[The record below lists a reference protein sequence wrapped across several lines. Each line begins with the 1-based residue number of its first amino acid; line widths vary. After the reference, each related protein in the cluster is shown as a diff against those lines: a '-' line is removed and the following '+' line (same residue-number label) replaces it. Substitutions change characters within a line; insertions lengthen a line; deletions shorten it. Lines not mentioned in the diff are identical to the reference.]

1 MIEILKPFLDSN
13 VLNKII
19 YPVYIDNNLHNFYI
33 KYNISE
39 KLDLN
44 LNIDAIVIML
54 SSIAICNKWKI
65 KSECSI
71 DEKLYNN
78 LLLLPN
84 TYKKYHSKHIGLLS
98 MIKYDEINLIL
109 DIPTCNRNN
118 TNYGLN
124 CNITPISMGVDS
136 LHTILLNKN
145 DLTHL
150 IYINN
155 LDNSNFIE
163 DFKKNIKIVSD
174 KYNKN
179 LIIAD
184 SNFKK
189 LTISLKLNNSNIS
202 MPGTNYAVF
211 TSDAIQLASSY
222 PLGINTIYLSGFG
235 FKNIPCIMGQ
245 HYEINKYFISNEY
258 NIIDNHET
266 RIKKINYIVNNDKQ
280 IIKYLHVCNDNTL
293 ESLNNCSNCLKC
305 NLTIFYFYMLGYCD
319 ELNEIFILPKK
330 DEIIHNLK
338 IFHKNPIKNLY
349 TKYND
354 LIYEQY
360 LNLYLNNNEQPIN
373 NIINNYYGEF
383 IEEKY
388 VLLSKNI

>member
-19 YPVYIDNNLHNFYI
+19 YPVYIYNNLYNFYI

-78 LLLLPN
+78 LLQLPN
-84 TYKKYHSKHIGLLS
+84 TYKKYHSKHTSLLG
-98 MIKYDEINLIL
+98 MLTYEEINLIL
-109 DIPTCNRNN
+109 DIPICNRSN
-118 TNYGLN
+118 TNYGLH

-155 LDNSNFIE
+155 LDRSIFIE
-163 DFKKNIKIVSD
+163 DFKKNMKKFSD

-184 SNFKK
+184 SNFKQ
-189 LTISLKLNNSNIS
+189 LIFSLKLNNNIS
-202 MPGTNYAVF
+202 MHGTNYAVF

-222 PLGINTIYLSGFG
+222 PLGINSIYLSGCG
-235 FKNIPCIMGQ
+235 YKNIPCIMGQ
-245 HYEINKYFISNEY
+245 HNEINKYFISNEY
-258 NIIDNHET
+258 NIIDNEET
-266 RIKKINYIVNNDKQ
+266 RIKKINYIINNDNQ
-280 IIKYLHVCNDNTL
+280 LIKYLRVCNDNT
-293 ESLNNCSNCLKC
+293 SGFYINCSNCLKC
-305 NLTIFYFYMLGYCD
+305 NLTIFYFFMLGYYD
-319 ELNEIFILPKK
+319 ELNDIFILPKK
-330 DEIIHNLK
+330 DEIINNLK
-338 IFHKNPIKNLY
+338 IFHKNTNKDLS
-349 TKYND
+349 TKYDD

-373 NIINNYYGEF
+373 NIIDNYYGEF
-383 IEEKY
+383 IGENY
-388 VLLSKNI
+388 ILLPKF